1 LLTLVEFMLT
11 QTGSAAAAAAFATA
25 TAGSM
30 STSQPAN
37 AASKMWKPVELPFQD
52 TLYDIDFDT

>member
-1 LLTLVEFMLT
+1 MLIL

-25 TAGSM
+25 TGGSL
-30 STSQPAN
+30 STAQPAN
-37 AASKMWKPVELPFQD
+37 AASKMWKPVDLPFQD